1 MVKNDLDEFDDITKL
16 ILVNAEIEV
25 LKSNLYN
32 TFIKLPEEKQKLFLE
47 KLKEIKN
54 NSLSSL

>member
-16 ILVNAEIEV
+16 ILVNAGIEV

-32 TFIKLPEEKQKLFLE
+32 TFLQLPEEKQKLFLE

>member
-1 MVKNDLDEFDDITKL
+1 MVKNDLDKFDDITKL
-16 ILVNAEIEV
+16 ILVNAGIEV

-32 TFIKLPEEKQKLFLE
+32 TFLQLPEEKQKLFLE

>member
-1 MVKNDLDEFDDITKL
+1 MVKNDLDKFDDITKL

-32 TFIKLPEEKQKLFLE
+32 NFLKLPEEKQKLFLE
-47 KLKEIKN
+47 KIKEIKN

>member
-1 MVKNDLDEFDDITKL
+1 MVKNDLDKFDDITKL
-16 ILVNAEIEV
+16 ILVNARIEV

-32 TFIKLPEEKQKLFLE
+32 TFLKLPEEKQKLFLE

>member
-16 ILVNAEIEV
+16 ILVNAGIEV

-32 TFIKLPEEKQKLFLE
+32 TFLKLPEEKQKLFLE

>member
-1 MVKNDLDEFDDITKL
+1 MVKNDLDKFDDITKL
-16 ILVNAEIEV
+16 ILVNAGIEV

-32 TFIKLPEEKQKLFLE
+32 TFLQLPEEKQKLFLE

-54 NSLSSL
+54 NSSL